1 MNDRPIGAE
10 MNCEA
15 FLAELEELPVE
26 TPGASTAADWRR
38 LLGESA
44 CEHTARC
51 SSCQAALEDFADT
64 REAMAEMKKS
74 LPEPGPWFAT
84 RVMARIRAQEK
95 EIEEQVNG
103 VWVNVMRLAPRLA
116 AFAAVLLVLGGTW
129 ALQLRRADDARQ
141 KAIRPAESLFES
153 APTTSANDDIVATVY
168 EEPQ

>member
-10 MNCEA
+10 LSCEA

-26 TPGASTAADWRR
+26 APGAATAGDWRR
-38 LLGESA
+38 LVSESA
-44 CEHTARC
+44 REHLPRC
-51 SSCQAALEDFADT
+51 TNCQAALEDFADT

-74 LPEPGPWFAT
+74 LPEPGPWFAA

-116 AFAAVLLVLGGTW
+116 ALAVVLLVVGGTW

-141 KAIRPAESLFES
+141 KTMRPAESLFES
-153 APTTSANDDIVATVY
+153 APTTPANDDIVATTN
-168 EEPQ
+168 EEPR